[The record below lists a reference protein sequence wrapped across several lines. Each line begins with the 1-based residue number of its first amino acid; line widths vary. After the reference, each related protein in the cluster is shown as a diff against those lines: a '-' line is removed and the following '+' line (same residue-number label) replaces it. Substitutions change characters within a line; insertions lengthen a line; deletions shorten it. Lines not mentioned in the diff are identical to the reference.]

1 VILWRLLPWQPSVL
15 STNPGGALW
24 FPRELQ
30 GAGRHD
36 NPDSYGCLYVGES
49 PVSVLAEAL
58 APFRGAQAL
67 TSGMLVRG
75 GIPLALAQL
84 ELHDGARLIDLDDP
98 SSLLDADLR
107 PSEVATSIRTTTQSH
122 ALRLFNAHP
131 ELVGLRW
138 WSTIEASLI
147 NLTLFDRVVSALKLI
162 DVASLRL
169 DHPAVREAAELLG
182 LASRPLRRA

>member
-15 STNPGGALW
+15 PRNPGGALW

-36 NPDSYGCLYVGES
+36 NPDRYGCLYVSES

-58 APFRGAQAL
+58 APFRGAQTL

-98 SSLLDADLR
+98 SSLLEAELR
-107 PSEVATSIRTTTQSH
+107 PSAVATSIRTTTQSH

-147 NLTLFDRVVSALKLI
+147 NLTLFNRILPGLKVI
-162 DVASLRL
+162 DVAPLTL
-169 DHPAVREAAELLG
+169 AHLTVREAAELLG
-182 LASRPLRRA
+182 LISRP

>member
-1 VILWRLLPWQPSVL
+1 MILWRLLPWQPSVL
-15 STNPGGALW
+15 PTDPCGALW

-36 NPDSYGCLYVGES
+36 NPDLYGCLYAGES

-58 APFRGAQAL
+58 APFRGAHAL

-75 GIPLALAQL
+75 GVPLSLAQL

-98 SSLLDADLR
+98 PSLLEAELR

-147 NLTLFDRVVSALKLI
+147 NLTLFDRIVSGLKVL
-162 DVASLRL
+162 DVASLTL
-169 DHPAVREAAELLG
+169 DHPAVHEAAELLG
-182 LASRPLRRA
+182 LVSRP